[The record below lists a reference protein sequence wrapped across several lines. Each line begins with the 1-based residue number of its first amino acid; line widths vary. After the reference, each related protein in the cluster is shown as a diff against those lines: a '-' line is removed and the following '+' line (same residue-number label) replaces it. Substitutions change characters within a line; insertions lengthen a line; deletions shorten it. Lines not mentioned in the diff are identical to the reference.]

1 MTARGGRIPPDGR
14 PVQAP
19 GVGKNSKRHDLER
32 RNVPF
37 LHGSDLQVGDVQAM
51 EQGQRIAPKQTQA
64 PAAPPSRGGGSGQQ
78 TTTTG
83 GAAMA
88 PPDPIEFLAGR
99 IGGQPLQAPP
109 RRADIKNSK
118 AMAWLPLVRQMAAG
132 PGSSGVLASALINQM
147 RALSRM
153 PVRDVTVIDMQD
165 VDAALEA
172 MNAALDQE

>member
-1 MTARGGRIPPDGR
+1 MTARGGRIPPDNR
-14 PVQAP
+14 PAQAP

-32 RNVPF
+32 RDVPF

-51 EQGQRIAPKQTQA
+51 EQGQRIAPKQTQR
-64 PAAPPSRGGGSGQQ
+64 PAAPPARGGAGSQ
-78 TTTTG
+78 TTTSG
-83 GAAMA
+83 EGAAMT

-99 IGGQPLQAPP
+99 FGGQQMEAPP
-109 RRADIKNSK
+109 RRADIANSK
-118 AMAWLPLVRQMAAG
+118 AMTWLPLVRQMAAG

-153 PVRDVTVIDMQD
+153 PVRETTVIDMQD

-172 MNAALDQE
+172 MNAAQWE

>member
-14 PVQAP
+14 PTQAP

-78 TTTTG
+78 ATSTG
-83 GAAMA
+83 GAAMT
-88 PPDPIEFLAGR
+88 
-99 IGGQPLQAPP
+99 P
-109 RRADIKNSK
+109 RVPVALHS
-118 AMAWLPLVRQMAAG
+118 
-132 PGSSGVLASALINQM
+132 GSCG
-147 RALSRM
+147 
-153 PVRDVTVIDMQD
+153 
-165 VDAALEA
+165 
-172 MNAALDQE
+172 